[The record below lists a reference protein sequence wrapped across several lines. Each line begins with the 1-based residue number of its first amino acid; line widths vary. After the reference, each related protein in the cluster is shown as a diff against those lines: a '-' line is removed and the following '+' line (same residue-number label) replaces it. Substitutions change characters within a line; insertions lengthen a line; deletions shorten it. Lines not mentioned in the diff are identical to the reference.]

1 LILKEEMEL
10 TPIIDWLK
18 ANKEWL
24 LSGIGIF
31 IISTLAV
38 MLRSIGYRIWKELIY
53 FRSFDLYISTPVV
66 SLAHQN
72 EFKRHKKTIEELIAI
87 LKQSRSDSKI
97 FCYIAEISSLPTSG
111 ASNYNIK
118 KIYSTL
124 RRSKK
129 YIGIFPSKVMSGAHC
144 EAGFALALGKPCLFF
159 VKDINDLPTILRKA
173 PSVYSFVNIQLYDS
187 NEDLKRIFQ
196 ESGKDLFIK
205 YLG

>member
-1 LILKEEMEL
+1 MDLTSILN
-10 TPIIDWLK
+10 WLK
-18 ANKEWL
+18 TNKEWF

-66 SLAHQN
+66 SLVHQN
-72 EFKRHKKTIEELIAI
+72 DFKRHKKTIEELIAI

-97 FCYIAEISSLPTSG
+97 YSFITEISSLPKSG
-111 ASNYNIK
+111 AANYNIK

-129 YIGIFPSKVMSGAHC
+129 YIGIFPTKVMSGAHC
-144 EAGFALALGKPCLFF
+144 EAGFALALGKPSLLF
-159 VKDINDLPTILRKA
+159 VKDLNDLPTILRKA
-173 PSVYSFVNIQLYDS
+173 PSVYSFVNIQLYEND
-187 NEDLKRIFQ
+187 EDLKRIFR
-196 ESGKDLFIK
+196 ESGNDLFIK